1 MRWLLVALLAL
12 HGLIHL
18 IGSSAAW
25 GGAIVGL
32 TSVPLIPLAGAA
44 LRLAGAA
51 WLLAALL
58 LVVAALGLAF
68 RRAWWPIAAFVGVV
82 VSQVL
87 IILWWRDAQAG
98 TLPNLVILAAA
109 IWFSLP
115 DRRPA
120 GLAAGAHS

>member
-1 MRWLLVALLAL
+1 MRWFLVVLLVL

-18 IGSSAAW
+18 IGLPAAW
-25 GGAIVGL
+25 GGAIPGL
-32 TSVPLIPLAGAA
+32 TSVPLLPLAGAT
-44 LRLAGAA
+44 LRLTGAA

-58 LVVAALGLAF
+58 LVVAALGLAL
-68 RRAWWPIAAFVGVV
+68 RYGWWSAAALAGVV
-82 VSQVL
+82 VSQSL
-87 IILWWRDAQAG
+87 IVLWWQDARVG
-98 TLPNLVILAAA
+98 TLPNLVILVAA